1 MGLDLHT
8 HSRYSDGVLTPEA
21 LCALAVKKKVR
32 TLALCD
38 HDTTEGLRP
47 FLDAAQALCAQ
58 GLELNALP
66 ALELS
71 SGSDGRTHILGYGVR
86 MDDVTLQ
93 TELRNLRKT
102 RAGRGETMLQALRGL
117 GVEIPPAYL
126 PDPTVVAMPFGRPHV
141 ARALVRMGIVNTVEQ
156 AFSRYLAE
164 GRPAYVPLEHLSPS
178 QAVTLLRR
186 AGAVPVLAHPMRM
199 GLESQTLEALL
210 TALQASG
217 LAGVEVYH
225 PSAWRQVVRQLDA
238 MARRH
243 GLLVTG
249 GSDFHGD
256 RDSRTHLGGLPAGWR
271 HWAEDL
277 QALSGA
283 MADAA
288 RNQSVS

>member
-47 FLDAAQALCAQ
+47 FLDAAQVLRAQ
-58 GLELNALP
+58 GRELTALP

-86 MDDVTLQ
+86 MDDGTLQ
-93 TELRNLRKT
+93 TELSTLRET
-102 RAGRGETMLQALRGL
+102 RAARGQAMLEALRGL
-117 GVEIPPAYL
+117 GVDIPPAYL
-126 PDPTVVAMPFGRPHV
+126 PDPTIAAMPFGRPHV
-141 ARALVRMGIVNTVEQ
+141 ARALVRMGVVNTVEQ
-156 AFSRYLAE
+156 AFARFLAE
-164 GRPAYVPLEHLSPS
+164 GRTAYVPLQHLSPS

-199 GLESQTLEALL
+199 GLEPQMLEALL

-217 LAGVEVYH
+217 LAGLEVYQ
-225 PSAWRQVVRQLDA
+225 PSAWRQAVRQLDA
-238 MARRH
+238 WP
-243 GLLVTG
+243 G
-249 GSDFHGD
+249 GTDC
-256 RDSRTHLGGLPAGWR
+256 W
-271 HWAEDL
+271 
-277 QALSGA
+277 
-283 MADAA
+283 
-288 RNQSVS
+288 